1 MSILVPDRRYCKK
14 RLKTIQ
20 KRMCWNN
27 RFSICYYFRKNLLE
41 SLIKVLKSW
50 KFSWIV
56 SKKDLKRLR
65 TSNNNV
71 LCDRNKIFV
80 GESGGRIFYAF
91 QLKTRRK
98 SSPPRLNNNVSLS
111 KFQKDD
117 ISRRLEYLTVI
128 NNLGQETTVRLLS
141 FYFE

>member
-91 QLKTRRK
+91 QLKKRRK
-98 SSPPRLNNNVSLS
+98 SFPPPRLNNNVSLS

-117 ISRRLEYLTVI
+117 ISRRLERNQSI
-128 NNLGQETTVRLLS
+128 
-141 FYFE
+141 